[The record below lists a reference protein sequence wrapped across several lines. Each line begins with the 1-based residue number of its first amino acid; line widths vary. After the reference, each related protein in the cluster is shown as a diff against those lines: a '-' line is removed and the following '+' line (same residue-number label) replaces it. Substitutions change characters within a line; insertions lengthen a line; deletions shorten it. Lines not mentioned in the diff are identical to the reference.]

1 MTRFFM
7 PMAIF
12 ACLTAMAFGQGAP
25 AVKPQPAAQPG
36 AARAQNA
43 HENAANQLDQH
54 AAACLLI
61 GNQEEIAISEI
72 AMDKANNDRV
82 KDFANQMIKDHQKF
96 IGKLRKFTPQNA
108 SFELNLKTD
117 DKGDAKSIDDKKPA
131 AAAARAG
138 ETTVAK
144 PAGGHSMMDELLV
157 IKRDK
162 TQECFA
168 MVSDELNQKRGHD
181 FDMAYM
187 GMQCAAHTSML
198 AELKALKKHTHGEFA
213 DLVAEGE
220 KTTKEHLDHAKSII
234 EDIKHEG
241 RPAARTARDGDRGA
255 GREERIERER
265 PAPPPRDERPLP
277 PRRERP

>member
-1 MTRFFM
+1 
-7 PMAIF
+7 MAIV
-12 ACLTAMAFGQGAP
+12 ACMTAVAFGQGAP
-25 AVKPQPAAQPG
+25 AVKPQPAARPG
-36 AARAQNA
+36 AAVAQPAAHQNA
-43 HENAANQLDQH
+43 NNQLDQH

-82 KDFANQMIKDHQKF
+82 KDFANQMIKDHEKF

-108 SFELNLKTD
+108 SFELQLKTN
-117 DKGDAKSIDDKKPA
+117 DKGDAKAIDEKPA
-131 AAAARAG
+131 TTAARAG
-138 ETTVAK
+138 ETTAAK
-144 PAGGHSMMDELLV
+144 TGAAAGHSMMDELLV

-162 TQECFA
+162 AQECFA
-168 MVSDELNQKRGHD
+168 MVSDELNKKKGHD

-187 GMQCAAHTSML
+187 GMQCAAHTGML

-220 KTTKEHLDHAKSII
+220 KTTKEHLQLAMSII
-234 EDIKHEG
+234 EDMKHDG
-241 RPAARTARDGDRGA
+241 APAARTARERDDRGA
-255 GREERIERER
+255 GRDDRVDRDR
-265 PAPPPRDERPLP
+265 PAPAPRDERPLP

>member
-1 MTRFFM
+1 M

-12 ACLTAMAFGQGAP
+12 ACMTAVALGQGAP

-36 AARAQNA
+36 AATAQNA
-43 HENAANQLDQH
+43 KNHQNASNELDQH

-61 GNQEEIAISEI
+61 GNQEEIALSQM
-72 AMDKANNDRV
+72 ALDKAHHDRV
-82 KDFANQMIKDHQKF
+82 KDFANHMVKDHEKF

-108 SFELNLKTD
+108 SFELNIKTD
-117 DKGDAKSIDDKKPA
+117 DSGNAKSVDDKSSNN
-131 AAAARAG
+131 AARAG

-144 PAGGHSMMDELLV
+144 TGVAGHSMMDQLLA

-162 TQECFA
+162 AQECLA
-168 MVSDELNQKRGHD
+168 LTRSELKNKQGHD
-181 FDMAYM
+181 FDMAFM

-213 DLVAEGE
+213 ELVADGE
-220 KTTKEHLDHAKSII
+220 KTTQEHLDMAKNII
-234 EDIKHEG
+234 EDMKHDG
-241 RPAARTARDGDRGA
+241 APAARTAREGRDDRGA
-255 GREERIERER
+255 DRNDRIDRDR